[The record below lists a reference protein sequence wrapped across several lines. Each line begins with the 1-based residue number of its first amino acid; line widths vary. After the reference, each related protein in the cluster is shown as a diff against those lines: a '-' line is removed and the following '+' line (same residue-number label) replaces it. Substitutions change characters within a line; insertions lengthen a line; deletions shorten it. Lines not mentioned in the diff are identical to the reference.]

1 MLEPQILW
9 RDYLLMFLM
18 TLLLVLFAYG
28 VRSKAKITRLEGG
41 FLLLI
46 WIAYLISLY
55 HSSLNQV

>member
-1 MLEPQILW
+1 
-9 RDYLLMFLM
+9 MFMM

-46 WIAYLISLY
+46 WVAYLISLY
-55 HSSLNQV
+55 HSSLSQV